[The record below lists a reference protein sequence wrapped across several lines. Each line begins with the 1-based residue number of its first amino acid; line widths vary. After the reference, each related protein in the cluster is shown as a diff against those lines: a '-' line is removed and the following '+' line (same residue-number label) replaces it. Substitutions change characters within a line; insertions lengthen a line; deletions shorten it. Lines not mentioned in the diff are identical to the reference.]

1 MSSSNLDN
9 TNTKTVNFSIYQ
21 LIDDSD
27 AKFVP
32 LREYK
37 ALGIQLNTSDY
48 RKVYTDSLT
57 VSDHSSTFTVLDMIY
72 EKFNIDRPSDFTG
85 HSLSVS
91 DVVVLRNGSDSE
103 NEAYFVDS
111 VGFKKL
117 DDFTPSESVEITRH
131 RAR

>member
-1 MSSSNLDN
+1 MDN
-9 TNTKTVNFSIYQ
+9 FETKSIDFSIYQ
-21 LIDDSD
+21 LSDDSD

-32 LREYK
+32 LEEQK
-37 ALGIQLNTSDY
+37 VLGIQLYTSDY
-48 RKVYTDSLT
+48 VKLYSGSMSVN
-57 VSDHSSTFTVLDMIY
+57 VNSSTFAILEMIY

-117 DDFTPSESVEITRH
+117 DDFTPSESVEVTRH